1 MKVIQLSFILPIYNV
16 QNYLRECVESIIS
29 QWNDS
34 CEIIMVD
41 DGSSD
46 NSGAICDSYRQ
57 DRITVIHK
65 KNGGLSSARNVGM
78 KYASGKYI
86 AFVDAD
92 DKIAPNTITHILKW
106 IYQGG
111 SDYCFMQ
118 GIKFYSDGRVE
129 ELGDDIHSSEVN
141 NQADY
146 IKYLSTKKKYPG
158 SACTKIYKKDF
169 LVNNQIRFPLD
180 RRLSEDLGFTLEC
193 IMKASS
199 FDILDCPFY
208 EYRQNRE
215 GSITTAVSQK
225 TLDGLC
231 LFIKESIDKLTRN
244 KKPKD
249 EKCKCLMNFVSY
261 EYYILLYNYSLY
273 QGEDK
278 HLYLNELQN
287 YKWVTKYTA
296 SMKFKVLMF
305 FLRILGI
312 EITSK
317 IVGIIKNKR
326 K

>member
-1 MKVIQLSFILPIYNV
+1 MKAILLSFILPIYNV

-29 QWNDS
+29 QWDES

-46 NSGAICDSYRQ
+46 DSGAICDSYRQ
-57 DRITVIHK
+57 DRITIIHK
-65 KNGGLSSARNVGM
+65 NNGGLSSARNEGM

-92 DKIAPNTITHILKW
+92 DRIAPNAITQILEW

-111 SDYCFMQ
+111 ADYCFMQ
-118 GIKFYSDGRVE
+118 GIKFYADGYIE
-129 ELGDDIHSSEVN
+129 ELGDDIHSNEVI

-169 LVNNQIRFPLD
+169 LVKNKISFPFD

-199 FDILDCPFY
+199 FDILDCPYY

-215 GSITTAVSQK
+215 GSITTVVSKK

-231 LFIKESIDKLTRN
+231 LFIKESIDKLTKN
-244 KKPKD
+244 KKPND
-249 EKCKCLMNFVSY
+249 EKCKCLMSFVSY
-261 EYYILLYNYSLY
+261 EYFIFLYNYSLY
-273 QGEDK
+273 KGKDK
-278 HLYLNELQN
+278 YLYLNELQN
-287 YKWVTKYTA
+287 FKWVTKYTVSA
-296 SMKFKVLMF
+296 EYKILMSILRVLGVE
-305 FLRILGI
+305 L
-312 EITSK
+312 TSK
-317 IVGIIKNKR
+317 LVRIIKK
-326 K
+326 